1 MRLFRRKKK
10 PTYSYHPNPIGTV
23 ELAKRDIYIMEL
35 EEEIAHLRRVIAREL
50 TRETE
55 HYE

>member
-1 MRLFRRKKK
+1 MRLFKRKK
-10 PTYSYHPNPIGTV
+10 PTYSYHPNPIGRV

-35 EEEIAHLRRVIAREL
+35 EEEIAHLRRVIAGEL
-50 TRETE
+50 TRDTE